1 MVVDHLAKPLIRAR
15 ELEPWR
21 TDLAAVAKIPGMH
34 CKISGMVNE
43 ADMAQWRASDFAPYV
58 DVALELFGPGR
69 LMFGSDWP
77 VCRLAGEY
85 REVLA
90 AAQATLAGL
99 SANERAAVFGG
110 NAVRFYH
117 LPD

>member
-1 MVVDHLAKPLIRAR
+1 
-15 ELEPWR
+15 
-21 TDLAAVAKIPGMH
+21 
-34 CKISGMVNE
+34 
-43 ADMAQWRASDFAPYV
+43 
-58 DVALELFGPGR
+58 
-69 LMFGSDWP
+69 MFGSDWP

-99 SANERAAVFGG
+99 SANERTAVFGG